1 MGLWTQI
8 GKERVGGTERTA
20 VTFIHHH
27 CTIASQVEAAV
38 QHRELSSVLGDDI
51 DGWNERVGG
60 RCKTRGIY
68 VYIWLI
74 HVAVQQKLT
83 RHCKAIIFQ

>member
-1 MGLWTQI
+1 MDLWTQI

-68 VYIWLI
+68 EEQGVEASHWAT
-74 HVAVQQKLT
+74 HPEGPEPE
-83 RHCKAIIFQ
+83 R